1 MENFADNEIMEQLQ
15 SEALSKGVKLT
26 YTQKLFYVRL
36 LRYGL
41 EYGNVCPE
49 GISVSLSVD
58 ELTSQLSISK
68 RMVIQSL
75 RVLCDCGI
83 LLRYK
88 GEKSF
93 PRVSNTTVLKRE
105 FYERSN

>member
-1 MENFADNEIMEQLQ
+1 MVKLTDNEIMERLQ
-15 SEALSKGVKLT
+15 GEALGKGIKLT
-26 YTQKLFYVRL
+26 YTQKLFFVRL

-41 EYGNVCPE
+41 EQGNVCPD
-49 GISVSLSVD
+49 GISVSLSVND
-58 ELTSQLSISK
+58 MTHQLSISK

-75 RVLCDCGI
+75 RVLSDCGI

-93 PRVSNTTVLKRE
+93 PRGADTTVIKSE

>member
-1 MENFADNEIMEQLQ
+1 MGNLTDNEIMEQLQ
-15 SEALSKGVKLT
+15 SEALGKGVKLT

-41 EYGNVCPE
+41 EHGILCPD
-49 GISVSLSVD
+49 GISVSLSVN
-58 ELTSQLSISK
+58 ELTRQLSISK

-75 RVLCDCGI
+75 RILCDCGI

-88 GEKSF
+88 GERSF
-93 PRVSNTTVLKRE
+93 PRGSDTTILKKE
-105 FYERSN
+105 FYER